1 VNTFDQVIHSVEA
14 LHQVSGDKPQLI
26 VFSVN
31 EMITMFNNDDWELFD
46 QAWIEAVSFY
56 LGSCNNL

>member
-1 VNTFDQVIHSVEA
+1 MNTFDQVIHSVEA

-31 EMITMFNNDDWELFD
+31 EMITIYNNED
-46 QAWIEAVSFY
+46 WIEAVSFY